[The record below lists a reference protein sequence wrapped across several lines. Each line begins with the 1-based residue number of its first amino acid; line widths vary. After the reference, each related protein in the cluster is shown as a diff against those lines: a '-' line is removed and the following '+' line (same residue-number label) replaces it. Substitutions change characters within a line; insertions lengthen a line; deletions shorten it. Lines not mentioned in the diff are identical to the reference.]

1 MMKIL
6 WHLLLYKS
14 YKLIN
19 IQLFAKMI
27 SLKDILL
34 EKLKIN
40 KDTRIND
47 LDYLDDLLEI
57 DDNGYTKK
65 GHKRAKS
72 KDGYIF
78 WALAWEYLYNHG
90 PMRKLDLMKAMN
102 DEGLTTALPTSNVST
117 FAKLNKEG
125 IICGVKGK
133 LEARLPEKW
142 KI

>member
-1 MMKIL
+1 
-6 WHLLLYKS
+6 
-14 YKLIN
+14 
-19 IQLFAKMI
+19 MI

-40 KDTRIND
+40 KETGLNSR
-47 LDYLDDLLEI
+47 DYLDDLLEI
-57 DDNGYTKK
+57 DDNWYTKK

-78 WALAWEYLYNHG
+78 WVLAWKYLYGHG

-102 DEGLTTALPTSNVST
+102 DAGLTTALPTSNVST

-133 LEARLPEKW
+133 LEARLPEEW

>member
-1 MMKIL
+1 
-6 WHLLLYKS
+6 
-14 YKLIN
+14 
-19 IQLFAKMI
+19 MI

-40 KDTRIND
+40 KKTGLND
-47 LDYLDDLLEI
+47 HDYLDDLLEI
-57 DDNGYTKK
+57 DEHGYTKK

-78 WALAWEYLYNHG
+78 LVLAWKYLYTHG
-90 PMRKLDLMKAMN
+90 SMRKLDLMKAMD

-125 IICGVKGK
+125 IIWGVKGK
-133 LEARLPEKW
+133 LEARPPKEW